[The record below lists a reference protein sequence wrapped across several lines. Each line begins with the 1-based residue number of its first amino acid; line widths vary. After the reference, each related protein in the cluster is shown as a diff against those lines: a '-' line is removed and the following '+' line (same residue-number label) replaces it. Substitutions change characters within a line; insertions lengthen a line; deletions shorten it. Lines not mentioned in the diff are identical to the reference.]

1 MSQTPSEEYDQK
13 KNKVCIIEFFTIMY
27 YIPTYIHKIIP
38 NHLFKTLFLCHDVN
52 ILGTTDNGGKYK
64 KD

>member
-27 YIPTYIHKIIP
+27 YIPHKA
-38 NHLFKTLFLCHDVN
+38 TVAA
-52 ILGTTDNGGKYK
+52 TA
-64 KD
+64 